1 MDIPLKIGILMSSGP
16 EHQNGQTVCALSEAF
31 LAASHQVHLF
41 LMDDG
46 IYHIVKNNTLGM
58 AAVLERLLSTHMTIS
73 ICTQSAEKRGI
84 SEAETLSGAGWFSQ
98 HKLANIVADSDRFLS
113 FVN

>member
-1 MDIPLKIGILMSSGP
+1 MTSGP

-46 IYHIVKNNTLGM
+46 IYHIVKKNEIG
-58 AAVLERLLSTHMTIS
+58 AAAKLATLLSTQMVIS
-73 ICTQSAEKRGI
+73 ICTQSAQKRGV
-84 SEAETLSGAGWFSQ
+84 SEDDTLKGTEWFSQ

-113 FVN
+113 FGN